1 MIMMF
6 LKQNYAMLIVI
17 LVELF
22 VIGSLVYMGLYE
34 KPLNQGTIIL
44 AIVAIV
50 FAVLNI
56 RKNVKKSKATIA
68 Q

>member
-1 MIMMF
+1 MKF
-6 LKQNYAMLIVI
+6 LKQNHAMLIVI

-34 KPLNQGTIIL
+34 KPLNQGTIVIAIAVIIL
-44 AIVAIV
+44 AV
-50 FAVLNI
+50 FNI